1 MITSKIYIIYV
12 HGFRSSG
19 DSSTVKYLKKYLKS
33 PFEIISNDYYHDDPL
48 NVLVLINYTIDEIR
62 KKDKNGIIILV
73 GTSLG
78 GFFVNNIHNVYRIMI
93 NPVLNIENI
102 KQYINTN
109 FTYYNKRKNI
119 DDKFINISSDVFK
132 EYEYLFDNQFKYNDN
147 EDNAVTFGMFGT
159 DDSVLNDADIFNKYY
174 SNKIIYKGGHQLSE
188 DNIKNDLLPVI
199 NKIILMNKKYL
210 RMKI

>member
-19 DSSTVKYLKKYLKS
+19 DSLTVKYLKKYLKS

-62 KKDKNGIIILV
+62 KKDKDGIIILV

-102 KQYINTN
+102 KQYINMN

-119 DDKFINISSDVFK
+119 DDKFINITSDVFK

>member
-1 MITSKIYIIYV
+1 MNKAYIIYV

-19 DSSTVKYLKKYLKS
+19 ESSTVKYLKKYLNS

-62 KKDKNGIIILV
+62 KKDKDAIIILI

-102 KQYINTN
+102 KQYINID

-119 DDKFINISSDVFK
+119 DDKFINITSEVFK
-132 EYEYLFDNQFKYNDN
+132 EYKYLFDNQFKYNDN

-159 DDSVLNDADIFNKYY
+159 DDNVLNDIDVFNKYY
-174 SNKIIYKGGHQLSE
+174 SNKVIYKGGHQLNE
-188 DNIKNDLLPVI
+188 DNIKNDLLPII
-199 NKIILMNKKYL
+199 NNIILLNKKYL
-210 RMKI
+210 NMKI

>member
-19 DSSTVKYLKKYLKS
+19 NPSTVKYLKKYLKS
-33 PFEIISNDYYHDDPL
+33 PFEIISNDYYYDDPL

-62 KKDKNGIIILV
+62 KKDKDGIIILV

-102 KQYINTN
+102 KQYININ

-119 DDKFINISSDVFK
+119 DDKFINITSDVFK
-132 EYEYLFDNQFKYNDN
+132 EYDYLFDNQFKYNDN

-159 DDSVLNDADIFNKYY
+159 DDNILNDIDIFNKYY
-174 SNKIIYKGGHQLSE
+174 SNKIIYKGGHQLNE
-188 DNIKNDLLPVI
+188 DNIKNDLLPII

-210 RMKI
+210 SMKI

>member
-19 DSSTVKYLKKYLKS
+19 DSLTVKYLKKYLKS

-62 KKDKNGIIILV
+62 KKDKDGIIILV

-119 DDKFINISSDVFK
+119 DDKFINITSDVFK